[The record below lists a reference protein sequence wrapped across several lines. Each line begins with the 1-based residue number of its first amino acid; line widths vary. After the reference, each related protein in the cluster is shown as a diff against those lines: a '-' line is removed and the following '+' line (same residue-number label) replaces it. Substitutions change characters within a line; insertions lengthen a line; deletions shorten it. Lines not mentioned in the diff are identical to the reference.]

1 MSDASHISTT
11 ALAKK
16 YSLTAKQLFE
26 QLSELNLIKR
36 EDEKWILTNNGIAT
50 GGTYK
55 ESKQYG
61 RYIVWPQNLHIN
73 EQTGDTESLITATTI
88 GKTFKLSA
96 IKINF
101 MLAELG
107 WINKNLKGWS
117 LTNQGEKQGGV
128 QSENHR
134 TGIPFTKWPSIILQS
149 KVLNDSVEHIL
160 GNKPI
165 QTDKS
170 QDDMLGFRDKFPA
183 KHRTADGHLVRSK
196 AEMII
201 DNWLYMAEIV
211 HAYERKLPIEEDVYC
226 DFYIPAGK
234 VYIEYWG
241 YENDKKYAARKKL
254 KQAIYTQYDF
264 NLIELNDNDVLLLD
278 DVLPK
283 YLLKYGVSAY

>member
-16 YSLTAKQLFE
+16 YNLTAKDLFNQLQ
-26 QLSELNLIKR
+26 QLELITRNN
-36 EDEKWILTNNGIAT
+36 DKWQLTDKGIAT
-50 GGTYK
+50 GGLYK

-61 RYIVWPQNLHIN
+61 KYIVWPQDLHIN
-73 EQTGDTESLITATTI
+73 SEKNDTEHLLNATEI
-88 GKTFKLSA
+88 GKHFNLSA

-107 WINKNLKGWS
+107 WINKQIKGW
-117 LTNQGEKQGGV
+117 TITQQGKKQGGI
-128 QSENHR
+128 QAESQR
-134 TGIPFTKWPSIILQS
+134 TGIPFTKWPSIILES
-149 KVLNDSVEHIL
+149 TMLNDSVQHIL
-160 GNKPI
+160 GNK
-165 QTDKS
+165 TNNK
-170 QDDMLGFRDKFPA
+170 QDNEDMLGFRDKFPA

-211 HAYERKLPIEEDVYC
+211 HAYERKLPIEEAVYC

-241 YENDKKYAARKKL
+241 YENDQKYAARKKI
-254 KQAIYTQYDF
+254 KQEIYKKYDF
-264 NLIELNDNDVLLLD
+264 NLIELDDNDVLLLD
-278 DVLPK
+278 DILPK
-283 YLLKYGVSAY
+283 HLLKYNVSAY